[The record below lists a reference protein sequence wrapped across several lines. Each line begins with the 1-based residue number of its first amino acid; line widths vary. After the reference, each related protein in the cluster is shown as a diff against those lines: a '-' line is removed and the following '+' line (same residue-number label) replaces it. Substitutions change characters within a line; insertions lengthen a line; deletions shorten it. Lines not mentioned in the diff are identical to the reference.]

1 MIENMILTS
10 YSDKS
15 YLVARWGGY
24 VASIQMTSLDKL
36 KNQVKL
42 FNINGIII
50 YLQTEYI
57 EKYQF

>member
-1 MIENMILTS
+1 MIENMILTL

-15 YLVARWGGY
+15 YLVA
-24 VASIQMTSLDKL
+24 SIQMASLDKL

-42 FNINGIII
+42 FNINGIIL
-50 YLQTEYI
+50 YLQTECI